1 MFFDYF
7 LMTSLSLNSYMG
19 FRNHVFRG
27 HNAYMDKLCFLLIL
41 MYVGMLIKALKNVHL
56 ALGLIAKNAQD
67 IPFAQEDPALG
78 HIQDTGTRMI
88 TAMKWFVV
96 VNQV

>member
-1 MFFDYF
+1 MIPTQSRCPEFVRKYEDCIAFILLLY
-7 LMTSLSLNSYMG
+7 
-19 FRNHVFRG
+19 
-27 HNAYMDKLCFLLIL
+27 FLLIL

-78 HIQDTGTRMI
+78 HIQDTGTKMI
-88 TAMKWFVV
+88 TAM
-96 VNQV
+96 